1 MRYAVDNTPQ
11 PIDWQSVWTSLIW
24 IDHDSDE
31 NAVRQRLRQRA
42 RQYAAPKQITE
53 AETEASLTM
62 LAFTLGTEYYAVDV
76 MHVRNVRNTGPI
88 TRVPG
93 LPAFYRGVLNVRGQ
107 VITVLDLREFFDI
120 PVEAAEAIPD
130 ELVVVR
136 ANGLEIG
143 LLAHNIEGVQAVPQA
158 LVEPAENM
166 RYAFGITPQ
175 RLLLLDIKH
184 LFQDDRLLV
193 GGKDDNDR

>member
-1 MRYAVDNTPQ
+1 
-11 PIDWQSVWTSLIW
+11 
-24 IDHDSDE
+24 
-31 NAVRQRLRQRA
+31 
-42 RQYAAPKQITE
+42 
-53 AETEASLTM
+53 
-62 LAFTLGTEYYAVDV
+62 TLGTEYYGVDV
-76 MHVRNVRNTGPI
+76 MQVHNVRNTGPI

-107 VITVLDLREFFDI
+107 IITVLDLRLFFDI
-120 PVEAAEAIPD
+120 PVETTESPPD

-143 LLAHNIEGVQAVPQA
+143 LLAHNIEGVQVVPQGQ
-158 LVEPAENM
+158 VEPAENM

-175 RLLLLDIKH
+175 RRLLLDMTH

-193 GGKDDNDR
+193 GGKDD